1 MRTAPRLV
9 RLGHH
14 STRHG
19 LLVGFARHPPEAL
32 ASERLSESVTPV
44 APPTPDWGAI
54 LEQGKNFILTAW
66 WMSLWPGLFLLAS
79 AFAVMVL
86 GRTLQQR
93 FDRR

>member
-1 MRTAPRLV
+1 MIKREHR
-9 RLGHH
+9 
-14 STRHG
+14 
-19 LLVGFARHPPEAL
+19 
-32 ASERLSESVTPV
+32 
-44 APPTPDWGAI
+44 AI